1 MNKDRIDKIGVSA
14 AVSYFCR
21 LGYFNPH
28 IAFDDKIAVWD
39 GTIEVHK
46 SEDSLSAEDIDFVID
61 VQVKSSEIDDFNAI
75 NTVKQRISVSD
86 LKHYLNKGGT
96 LLIKALVNKTSSK
109 LYFAYLG
116 KIELNSLLEDCSEI
130 QGDKTIQLKEAP
142 GSAHDLIPEL
152 RSIHLQGRHNLITI
166 DSLFN
171 RSDYTLNTKIG
182 PMPKEANPILW
193 LASHATDIL
202 VALPEYEEQF
212 YLSEGPSF
220 IFNETEVK
228 QPVSINGIKLF
239 DSFQIGTRYKGGYYR
254 INDFLKF
261 DHEIEGNNMSNYT
274 IKPSAH
280 KLGQYIREL
289 QFVYLLNKHKS
300 FSLGQTQ
307 IEAANFELDESSK
320 REVYRLLKFWTDV
333 ASIFVTMK
341 WDEPKFDIQ
350 SLSNNDITELHEMI
364 EYIVHKKKI
373 PVSDVTNRIKIYS
386 IGGFQYALGIT
397 EIDDTY
403 QYIDINYCQSICVNN
418 ETVGE
423 QIYPVHAYLALN
435 HIFPD
440 NLSYDRLIES
450 YDKCKG
456 AYDLLEIAN
465 NNVLSYISQF
475 DLTNN
480 SLFLE
485 KGLELCEWQIS
496 NALTDELVIYNLNK
510 FQIKRRLNIELSEN
524 EIDYLINLP
533 SDNSQ
538 ISFAVNVILNDKI
551 RAMNI
556 WKSISEEDRS
566 FITNLP
572 IYVLFEKLTT
582 TNG

>member
-116 KIELNSLLEDCSEI
+116 KIELNSILEDCSEI

-142 GSAHDLIPEL
+142 ISAHDLIPEL

-333 ASIFVTMK
+333 ASIFITMK
-341 WDEPKFDIQ
+341 WHEPKFDIQ

-456 AYDLLEIAN
+456 AYDLLDIAN

-496 NALTDELVIYNLNK
+496 NALTDEIVIYNLNK

>member
-61 VQVKSSEIDDFNAI
+61 VQVKSSEIDDFKAI

-96 LLIKALVNKTSSK
+96 LLIKALINKTSSK

-116 KIELNSLLEDCSEI
+116 KIELNTLLEDCSEI

-142 GSAHDLIPEL
+142 ASAHDLIPEL

-193 LASHATDIL
+193 LASHAADIL

-350 SLSNNDITELHEMI
+350 SLSNNDITELREMI
-364 EYIVHKKKI
+364 EYIVHKKSI

-397 EIDDTY
+397 EIDNTY

-456 AYDLLEIAN
+456 AYDLLDIAN

-485 KGLELCEWQIS
+485 KGLELCEWQIT

-510 FQIKRRLNIELSEN
+510 FQIKKRLNIELSEN

-556 WKSISEEDRS
+556 WKTISEEDRS

>member
-96 LLIKALVNKTSSK
+96 LLIKALINKTSSK

-116 KIELNSLLEDCSEI
+116 KIELNTLLEDCSEI

-142 GSAHDLIPEL
+142 ASAHDLIPEL

-350 SLSNNDITELHEMI
+350 SLSNNDITELREMI
-364 EYIVHKKKI
+364 EYIVHKKSI

-397 EIDDTY
+397 EIDNTY

-456 AYDLLEIAN
+456 AYDLLDIAN

-485 KGLELCEWQIS
+485 KGLELCEWQIT

-510 FQIKRRLNIELSEN
+510 FQIKKRLNIELSEN

-556 WKSISEEDRS
+556 WKTISEEDRS

>member
-96 LLIKALVNKTSSK
+96 LLIKALINKTSSK

-116 KIELNSLLEDCSEI
+116 KIELNTLLEDCSEI

-142 GSAHDLIPEL
+142 ASAHDLIPEL

-350 SLSNNDITELHEMI
+350 SLSNNDITELREMI
-364 EYIVHKKKI
+364 EYIVHKKSI

-397 EIDDTY
+397 EIDYTY

-456 AYDLLEIAN
+456 AYDLLDIAN

-475 DLTNN
+475 D
-480 SLFLE
+480 
-485 KGLELCEWQIS
+485 
-496 NALTDELVIYNLNK
+496 
-510 FQIKRRLNIELSEN
+510 
-524 EIDYLINLP
+524 
-533 SDNSQ
+533 
-538 ISFAVNVILNDKI
+538 
-551 RAMNI
+551 
-556 WKSISEEDRS
+556 
-566 FITNLP
+566 
-572 IYVLFEKLTT
+572 
-582 TNG
+582 

>member
-1 MNKDRIDKIGVSA
+1 M
-14 AVSYFCR
+14 
-21 LGYFNPH
+21 
-28 IAFDDKIAVWD
+28 
-39 GTIEVHK
+39 
-46 SEDSLSAEDIDFVID
+46 
-61 VQVKSSEIDDFNAI
+61 
-75 NTVKQRISVSD
+75 
-86 LKHYLNKGGT
+86 
-96 LLIKALVNKTSSK
+96 
-109 LYFAYLG
+109 
-116 KIELNSLLEDCSEI
+116 
-130 QGDKTIQLKEAP
+130 
-142 GSAHDLIPEL
+142 
-152 RSIHLQGRHNLITI
+152 
-166 DSLFN
+166 
-171 RSDYTLNTKIG
+171 
-182 PMPKEANPILW
+182 
-193 LASHATDIL
+193 
-202 VALPEYEEQF
+202 
-212 YLSEGPSF
+212 
-220 IFNETEVK
+220 
-228 QPVSINGIKLF
+228 F

-350 SLSNNDITELHEMI
+350 SLSNNDITELREMI
-364 EYIVHKKKI
+364 EYIVHKKSI

-397 EIDDTY
+397 EIDNTY

-456 AYDLLEIAN
+456 AYDLLDIAN

-485 KGLELCEWQIS
+485 KGLELCEWQIT

-510 FQIKRRLNIELSEN
+510 FQIKKRLNIELSEN

-556 WKSISEEDRS
+556 WKTISEEDRS

>member
-96 LLIKALVNKTSSK
+96 LLIKALINKTSSK

-116 KIELNSLLEDCSEI
+116 KIELNTLLEDCSEI

-142 GSAHDLIPEL
+142 ASAHDLIPEL

-193 LASHATDIL
+193 LASHAADIL

-350 SLSNNDITELHEMI
+350 SLSNNDITELREMI
-364 EYIVHKKKI
+364 EYIVHKKSI

-397 EIDDTY
+397 EIDNTY

-456 AYDLLEIAN
+456 AYDLLDIAN

-485 KGLELCEWQIS
+485 KGLELCEWQIT

-510 FQIKRRLNIELSEN
+510 FQIKKRLNIELSEN

-556 WKSISEEDRS
+556 WKTISEEDRS

>member
-96 LLIKALVNKTSSK
+96 LLIKALINKTSSK

-116 KIELNSLLEDCSEI
+116 KIELNTLLEDCSEI

-142 GSAHDLIPEL
+142 ASAHDLIPEL

-202 VALPEYEEQF
+202 VSLPEYEEQF

-350 SLSNNDITELHEMI
+350 SLSNNDITELREMI
-364 EYIVHKKKI
+364 EYIVHKKSI

-397 EIDDTY
+397 EIDNTY

-418 ETVGE
+418 ENVGE

-456 AYDLLEIAN
+456 AYDLLDIAN

-485 KGLELCEWQIS
+485 KGLELCEWQIT

-510 FQIKRRLNIELSEN
+510 FQIKKRLNIELSEN

-556 WKSISEEDRS
+556 WKTISEEDRS

>member
-142 GSAHDLIPEL
+142 VSAHDLIPEL
-152 RSIHLQGRHNLITI
+152 RSIHLQGRYNLITI

-456 AYDLLEIAN
+456 AYDLLDIAN